1 MLIKDYKLREF
12 RDEFNSKVRKPTVEH
27 SDKYRHLKQELTAHL
42 KPFGKKLK
50 VFNDLNFYV
59 EGNTLFMTYKET
71 TQQRMKLTF
80 LWRVNNLDQKDIEKM
95 VEDFCINDLKMEK
108 EDLPKVQIDKAYTR
122 QNLAIYWQDTKT
134 ISTSIY
140 TINQLEEAEV
150 LSVIKHECIHHYLSI
165 NGKDPADTSEE
176 FIDLIIEHD
185 AYVSKDEDAYNKYEE
200 HLNNKEK
207 LETNDY
213 EQLKLF

>member
-27 SDKYRHLKQELTAHL
+27 SDKYKRLKQELTAHL
-42 KPFGKKLK
+42 KPFGEKLK

-80 LWRVNNLDQKDIEKM
+80 LWRVNNFDQKDIEKM
-95 VEDFCINDLKMEK
+95 AEDFCINDLKMDE
-108 EDLPKVQIDKAYTR
+108 EDLPKIQIDKTYTR

-150 LSVIKHECIHHYLSI
+150 LSIIKHECIHHYLSI
-165 NGKDPADTSEE
+165 NGKNPADTSED
-176 FIDLIIEHD
+176 FIRMVYDHD
-185 AYVSKDEDAYNKYEE
+185 AYISREQEAYKEYEKFLSENDLEKTSDE
-200 HLNNKEK
+200 
-207 LETNDY
+207 
-213 EQLKLF
+213 

>member
-27 SDKYRHLKQELTAHL
+27 SDKYKRLKQELTAHL
-42 KPFGKKLK
+42 KPFGVKLK
-50 VFNDLNFYV
+50 VFNDLNFFV
-59 EGNTLFMTYKET
+59 EGNTLFMTYRET

-80 LWRVNNLDQKDIEKM
+80 LWRVNNFDQKDIEKM
-95 VEDFCINDLKMEK
+95 AEDFCINDLKMDE
-108 EDLPKVQIDKAYTR
+108 EDLPKIQIDKTYTR

-150 LSVIKHECIHHYLSI
+150 LSIIKHECIHHYLSI
-165 NGKDPADTSEE
+165 NGKNPADTSED
-176 FIDLIIEHD
+176 FIKMVYDHD
-185 AYVSKDEDAYNKYEE
+185 AYISREQEAYKEYEKFLSENDLEKTSDE
-200 HLNNKEK
+200 
-207 LETNDY
+207 
-213 EQLKLF
+213 

>member
-27 SDKYRHLKQELTAHL
+27 SDKYRNLKQELTAHL

-95 VEDFCINDLKMEK
+95 VEDFCIDDLKMDE

-165 NGKDPADTSEE
+165 NGKNPADTSKE
-176 FIDLIIEHD
+176 FIKMIHDHD
-185 AYVSKDEDAYNKYEE
+185 AYISREQEAYKEYEKFLSE
-200 HLNNKEK
+200 NN
-207 LETNDY
+207 LEETSS
-213 EQLKLF
+213 E

>member
-27 SDKYRHLKQELTAHL
+27 SDKYKRLKQELTAHL
-42 KPFGKKLK
+42 KPFGVKLK
-50 VFNDLNFYV
+50 VFNDLNFFV
-59 EGNTLFMTYKET
+59 EGNTLFMTYRET

-80 LWRVNNLDQKDIEKM
+80 LWRVNNFDQKDIEKM
-95 VEDFCINDLKMEK
+95 AEDFCINDLKMNK
-108 EDLPKVQIDKAYTR
+108 EDLPRIQLEKTYTR

-150 LSVIKHECIHHYLSI
+150 LSIIKHECIHHYLSI
-165 NGKDPADTSEE
+165 NGKNPADTSED
-176 FIDLIIEHD
+176 FIKMVYDHGAYISREQEAYKEYEKFLSENDLKET
-185 AYVSKDEDAYNKYEE
+185 SDE
-200 HLNNKEK
+200 
-207 LETNDY
+207 
-213 EQLKLF
+213 

>member
-12 RDEFNSKVRKPTVEH
+12 RDEFNSKVRKPTIEH
-27 SDKYRHLKQELTAHL
+27 SDKYRRLKQELTAHL

-80 LWRVNNLDQKDIEKM
+80 LWRVNNFDQKDIEKM
-95 VEDFCINDLKMEK
+95 VKDFCTNDLKMDE
-108 EDLPKVQIDKAYTR
+108 EDLPKVQIDKTYTR

-140 TINQLEEAEV
+140 TINQLEEVEV

-165 NGKDPADTSEE
+165 NGKNPADTSED
-176 FIDLIIEHD
+176 FIKMVYDHD
-185 AYVSKDEDAYNKYEE
+185 AYISREQEAYKEYEKFLSE
-200 HLNNKEK
+200 NNLEK
-207 LETNDY
+207 TSSE
-213 EQLKLF
+213 